1 MGNQV
6 CRYAMLTR
14 PPGADVLL
22 PPFWAQVELRKC
34 LFTSQ
39 PTVHTCR
46 AIAAR
51 PCTRERGH
59 RGPSERR
66 CCTAEMFRT
75 AQRVALTPSR
85 LAARARVPL
94 SRCLLRLLPP
104 PPAYSFPAAGKA
116 RSPFRLILPATSPV
130 ACARALGPYCTAA
143 ISALVPA

>member
-85 LAARARVPL
+85 LAARARASLYPAVYSVFFPLPL
-94 SRCLLRLLPP
+94 SV
-104 PPAYSFPAAGKA
+104 
-116 RSPFRLILPATSPV
+116 RSPPRGRPDLLSASFFRL
-130 ACARALGPYCTAA
+130 R
-143 ISALVPA
+143 VP